1 MEFMQERGR
10 SRDREARFE
19 ALVGV
24 VAEPLH
30 RYLRRRAEPGAVDD
44 VLAETMLVLWRRLE
58 DVPGLGAGHR
68 PEPAGVLPWCY
79 GVARGCLANARRAEA
94 RRLRLVERLT
104 RATRAPASW
113 PGAQDIGDGELDS
126 ALARLSP
133 VDREV
138 LLLWAWEGLAP
149 REIAEAIGM
158 TPNAVS
164 IRMHRA
170 KRRLAAMLERKNGVP
185 AAHKSGEGQGRS
197 DR

>member
-1 MEFMQERGR
+1 MLERGR

-30 RYLRRRAEPGAVDD
+30 RYLRRRADPGAVDD

-58 DVPGLGAGHR
+58 DVPGLGTGRTAD
-68 PEPAGVLPWCY
+68 PAEVLPWCY
-79 GVARGCLANARRAEA
+79 GVARGCLANARRAEG
-94 RRLRLVERLT
+94 RRLRLVERLART
-104 RATRAPASW
+104 TRAPVSW
-113 PGAQDIGDGELDS
+113 PGAQDIGDGELES
-126 ALARLSP
+126 ALRRLGA

-149 REIAEAIGM
+149 REIAEAIGT

-170 KRRLAAMLERKNGVP
+170 KRKLVVMLERKNGAS
-185 AAHKSGEGQGRS
+185 AAHMSGEGQGRS

>member
-1 MEFMQERGR
+1 MQERGR

-68 PEPAGVLPWCY
+68 PEPAGVLP
-79 GVARGCLANARRAEA
+79 
-94 RRLRLVERLT
+94 
-104 RATRAPASW
+104 
-113 PGAQDIGDGELDS
+113 
-126 ALARLSP
+126 
-133 VDREV
+133 
-138 LLLWAWEGLAP
+138 
-149 REIAEAIGM
+149 AIGM

-185 AAHKSGEGQGRS
+185 AAGDRAGWDRRAVQAAHSGFIRAAFTGRQVMGGGSAAVTNRSAHRSPTTRCTLFVLAGLFLFELCCSVADLVGDRCSTPTTSPHRLREGGLR
-197 DR
+197 